1 MKSQSLSI
9 AEVIREER
17 KKAGLSQAELGKRL
31 GVSQSMIAQYEC
43 GIRTPKIPTI
53 RRIAD
58 ALEADL
64 EPFYYAYHNVLE
76 HNFCGIGGADVCQT
90 RSNYCPNC
98 GARMDGE
105 NEMD

>member
-1 MKSQSLSI
+1 MKPQSLSI

-31 GVSQSMIAQYEC
+31 GVSQYMIAQYEC
-43 GIRTPKIPTI
+43 GIRIPKIPTI

-64 EPFYYAYHNVLE
+64 EPFFGNKEIDAYKHCWK
-76 HNFCGIGGADVCQT
+76 HWGGY
-90 RSNYCPNC
+90 R
-98 GARMDGE
+98 RGE
-105 NEMD
+105 SK